1 MTNLDPTPTETTFT
15 ETASTRY
22 SDTLE
27 KFKLRLSQNPG
38 ASLREFCHEVHVNYD
53 GMKSWYSHHDIS
65 MRNLRKE
72 AKKRL
77 ALPEDKPMAFV
88 PICPKASSKDS
99 MANAA
104 RDKLHKIKITFP
116 GGIDLA
122 LQESEIDNVVS
133 LLLEY
138 RRRQGGTVPCSD

>member
-1 MTNLDPTPTETTFT
+1 MTNFDPTPTETTFT
-15 ETASTRY
+15 ETASARY

-27 KFKLRLSQNPG
+27 KFKSRLKQNPG
-38 ASLREFCHEVHVNYD
+38 ASLREFCHEVHVNYE

-65 MRNLRKE
+65 MRILRKE
-72 AKKRL
+72 AKAQL
-77 ALPEDKPMAFV
+77 MPPEERPGAFV
-88 PICPKASSKDS
+88 PLCPKTSSKEA
-99 MANAA
+99 MASTAK
-104 RDKLHKIKITFP
+104 DKLHKIKITFP

-122 LQESEIDNVVS
+122 LQESEIDNVIS